1 MLFQVERGLILLVDV
16 VQMLIILGFGMIVLL
31 INFKKKQI
39 KKSTVSGSS
48 VRVQYDGGVRTDEQ
62 LVKENKGEV
71 VTVKGTKK

>member
-39 KKSTVSGSS
+39 KKINS
-48 VRVQYDGGVRTDEQ
+48 
-62 LVKENKGEV
+62 
-71 VTVKGTKK
+71 